1 MGTHVFFFN
10 PPTLWS
16 NHRMVRHSIRVKV
29 LKKLWDSYHYC
40 LILIWMLNFPIHS
53 FQLLNILSQPDHR
66 TPHNKILQRK
76 GDMPWANEGIPRSMA
91 DWEEEIPA
99 FVLCLGLKQHW
110 WEAQIWL
117 CPTLHLLDHYESQA
131 LGQGVEHQHLVI
143 QRDIWNMFQSHMFSH
158 HFFTM
163 LERESHGVS
172 LRCQL
177 QKMEINIDIL
187 ALYTR
192 RQCTHPEIF
201 NLGRSLLCILTLAS
215 LPMPSEQALFV
226 WSLNQYPQNL
236 VNEEEAWNQ
245 EPNDLCQGSKVT
257 DISTAHYYELH
268 H

>member
-1 MGTHVFFFN
+1 MGAHVVFFN
-10 PPTLWS
+10 PSMLWS
-16 NHRMVRHSIRVKV
+16 NRCMVRHSITVKV
-29 LKKLWDSYHYC
+29 FKKLWDSCHYC

-53 FQLLNILSQPDHR
+53 FQLLNILLQPDHR

-117 CPTLHLLDHYESQA
+117 CPTLYLLDHYESQA

-143 QRDIWNMFQSHMFSH
+143 QRDIWNMFRSHMFSH

-163 LERESHGVS
+163 LEREGHGVS
-172 LRCQL
+172 LECQL

-192 RQCTHPEIF
+192 
-201 NLGRSLLCILTLAS
+201 
-215 LPMPSEQALFV
+215 
-226 WSLNQYPQNL
+226 
-236 VNEEEAWNQ
+236 
-245 EPNDLCQGSKVT
+245 CQPTQIQKYSIWVGVYFAFSP
-257 DISTAHYYELH
+257 
-268 H
+268 